1 LVTTYI
7 DRVPRIGEAS
17 GILFYVYADDHA
29 PPHLHAIYGD
39 DVMLIEIATGD
50 VLDGSLPGAKG
61 RQAVAWARKNR
72 AHAQAAWDRL
82 NP

>member
-1 LVTTYI
+1 
-7 DRVPRIGEAS
+7 
-17 GILFYVYADDHA
+17 
-29 PPHLHAIYGD
+29 
-39 DVMLIEIATGD
+39 MLIEIATGD